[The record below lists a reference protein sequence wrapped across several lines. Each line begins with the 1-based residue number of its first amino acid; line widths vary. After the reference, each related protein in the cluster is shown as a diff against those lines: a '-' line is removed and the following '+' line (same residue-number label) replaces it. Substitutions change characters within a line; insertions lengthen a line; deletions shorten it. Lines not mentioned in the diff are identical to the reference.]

1 MNMKIT
7 GRCHCGGVRYQA
19 EVDPEG
25 VEICHCT
32 DCQQL
37 SGSAFRVV
45 VAAIPGSFRLLAGTL
60 TEYVK
65 VADSGNR
72 RVQGFC
78 PVCGS
83 PVFSRAVD
91 SDMGFFGLRIGT
103 IDQRDHLVPR
113 TQFWTRSA
121 QKWVGHIAELAAHEQ
136 E

>member
-1 MNMKIT
+1 MSMKIT
-7 GRCHCGGVRYQA
+7 GRCHCGAVRYQA
-19 EVDPEG
+19 EVDIER

-37 SGSAFRVV
+37 SGSAFRVIV
-45 VAAIPGSFRLLAGTL
+45 PAIPGTFRLLEGTI

-65 VADSGNR
+65 TADSGNR

-83 PVFSRAVD
+83 SVFGRPAD
-91 SDMGFFGLRIGT
+91 SETGFFGLRVGT
-103 IDQRDHLVPR
+103 IDQRDRLVPR
-113 TQFWTRSA
+113 AQFWTRSA
-121 QKWVGHIAELAAHEQ
+121 QGWITGIAGMTSHER